1 MSHRT
6 AFADGLDAA
15 VKMLRLMGGEP
26 ITRLCSD
33 PAALRIVANA
43 IETTAKQ

>member
-15 VKMLRLMGGEP
+15 VKMLRLMGDEP
-26 ITRLCSD
+26 IIRLCSD
-33 PAALRIVANA
+33 PAALRLMANA
-43 IETTAKQ
+43 IEASAKQ